1 MNPPFYASK
10 AQKGNTVATYYQQ
23 TVLKL
28 FWASLFS
35 INFLLCIRDI
45 HNACLLRQVPCQS
58 HAVETPSQMVLMI
71 NSDMDTFWASQ
82 CLDHLIPVDSPTP
95 CTWSRKDHLLPPVTL
110 NWNLSRRIR
119 PMYDLAEALIR
130 DFKIH
135 AALPQQSYHQ
145 EVWLQWLRK
154 VLPEQGCRYLSCT

>member
-35 INFLLCIRDI
+35 IKFLLCIRDI
-45 HNACLLRQVPCQS
+45 HNACLLCQVPCQS
-58 HAVETPSQMVLMI
+58 HAVETPSQMALMI

-82 CLDHLIPVDSPTP
+82 CLDHLIPVDSPD
-95 CTWSRKDHLLPPVTL
+95 SMHLVEKRSFIAACCFELESIETYKAHVRP
-110 NWNLSRRIR
+110 RRG
-119 PMYDLAEALIR
+119 PD
-130 DFKIH
+130 
-135 AALPQQSYHQ
+135 S
-145 EVWLQWLRK
+145 
-154 VLPEQGCRYLSCT
+154 